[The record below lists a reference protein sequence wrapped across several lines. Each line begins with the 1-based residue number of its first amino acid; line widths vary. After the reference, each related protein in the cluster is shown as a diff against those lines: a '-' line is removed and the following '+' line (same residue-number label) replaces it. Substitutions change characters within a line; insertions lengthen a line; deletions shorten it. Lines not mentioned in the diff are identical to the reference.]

1 MSAYDT
7 SNIFARILRGE
18 IPCHKVHEDDDVI
31 AFMDV
36 MPQAEG
42 HVLVVPKNPSRNL
55 RDADPSVFGPA
66 ITLVQKLG
74 NAAMTA
80 FGADGFRLVQ
90 FNEASAGQ
98 TVFHLHFHMIPAY
111 DGVPLRGHSG
121 QMEDNAI
128 LAANAEKLKSALKLL

>member
-1 MSAYDT
+1 MTAYDS

-18 IPCHKVHEDDDVI
+18 IPCHKVHEDDDLI

-36 MPQAEG
+36 MPQSQG
-42 HVLVVPKNPSRNL
+42 HVLVVPKKPSRNL

-66 ITLVQKLG
+66 VSMVQKLG
-74 NAAMTA
+74 NAAMAA

-111 DGVPLRGHSG
+111 DGVALRGHSG
-121 QMEDNAI
+121 QMEDQAI
-128 LAANAEKLKSALKLL
+128 LAANAAKLIAALKSL

>member
-1 MSAYDT
+1 MPIYDD

-18 IPCHKVHEDDDVI
+18 IPCHKVHEDDDLI

-42 HVLVVPKNPSRNL
+42 HVLVVPKKASRNL

-66 ITLVQKLG
+66 VTMVQKLG
-74 NAAMTA
+74 NAAMRA

-90 FNEASAGQ
+90 FNEAPAGQ

-111 DGVPLRGHSG
+111 GGVPLRGHSG
-121 QMEDNAI
+121 QMEDKAV
-128 LAANAEKLKSALKLL
+128 LVANAEKLKAALKLL

>member
-1 MSAYDT
+1 MTAYDN

-18 IPCHKVHEDDDVI
+18 IPCHKVHEDDDLI

-36 MPQAEG
+36 MPQSEG
-42 HVLVVPKNPSRNL
+42 HVLVVPKKPARNL

-66 ITLVQKLG
+66 ISMVQKLG
-74 NAAMTA
+74 NAAMAT

-90 FNEASAGQ
+90 FNEAPAGQ

-121 QMEDNAI
+121 QMEDHTLLAENA
-128 LAANAEKLKSALKLL
+128 AKLKAGLKLL

>member
-1 MSAYDT
+1 MTAYDT

-18 IPCHKVHEDDDVI
+18 IPCHKVHEDDDLI

-42 HVLVVPKNPSRNL
+42 HVLVVPKKPSRNL
-55 RDADPSVFGPA
+55 RDADQSVFGPA
-66 ITLVQKLG
+66 ITMVQQLG

>member
-1 MSAYDT
+1 MTAYDN

-18 IPCHKVHEDDDVI
+18 IPCHRVHEDDDVI

-36 MPQAEG
+36 MPQSDG
-42 HVLVVPKNPSRNL
+42 HVLVVPKLPSRNL

-66 ITLVQKLG
+66 IAMVQQIG
-74 NAAMTA
+74 NAAISA

-98 TVFHLHFHMIPAY
+98 TVFHLHFHMIPSY
-111 DGVPLRGHSG
+111 DGVPIRGHSG

-128 LAANAEKLKSALKLL
+128 LAANAEKLKAALKPL

>member
-1 MSAYDT
+1 MTAYDT
-7 SNIFARILRGE
+7 SNIFAKILRGE
-18 IPCHKVHEDDDVI
+18 IPCHKVHEDDDLI

-42 HVLVVPKNPSRNL
+42 HVLVVPKKPSRNL

-66 ITLVQKLG
+66 IAMVQKLG
-74 NAAMTA
+74 NAAVAT

-121 QMEDNAI
+121 QMEDHAI
-128 LAANAEKLKSALKLL
+128 LAANAEKLKVALKLL

>member
-1 MSAYDT
+1 MTSYDA

-18 IPCHKVHEDDDVI
+18 IPCHKVLEDEDFI

-36 MPQAEG
+36 MPQSQG
-42 HVLVVPKNPSRNL
+42 HVLVVPKRPSRNL

-66 ITLVQKLG
+66 IAMVQKLG
-74 NAAMTA
+74 NAAMQA

-90 FNEASAGQ
+90 FNETSAGQ

-111 DGVPLRGHSG
+111 NGVPLRGHSG
-121 QMEDNAI
+121 QMEDQAV
-128 LAANAEKLKSALKLL
+128 LADHAEKLKAALNSL